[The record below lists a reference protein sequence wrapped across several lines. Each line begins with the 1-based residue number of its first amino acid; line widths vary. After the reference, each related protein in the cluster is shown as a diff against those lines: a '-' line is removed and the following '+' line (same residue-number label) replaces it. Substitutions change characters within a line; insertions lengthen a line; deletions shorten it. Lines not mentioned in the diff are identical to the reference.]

1 MTPSADPMRPR
12 FAARRLAVA
21 VGVAAIVAGL
31 AWFAASPRTPPSRTL
46 SGYVEGEALY
56 LAAPVSGPVSDV
68 RVVRGQRVRTGD
80 VVFSIDSRP
89 LAAQQG
95 QATAELAQ
103 ARAQVEASSAGVRQW
118 LAVAASARATADN
131 AALDARRMKSLT
143 MNGAGAVSQQDTD
156 RAQATAAASAAQFR
170 AVEAQADAA
179 AALLASARQQVRK
192 TLESLSDIATR
203 MDYLSPRAP
212 GPAVVEQVFFQTG
225 EWAPS
230 NQPVVSL
237 LPDEKVKVRFFVPE
251 QDLRAYSLGR
261 TVRFACDGCRGP
273 SSAVIDYVSPRP
285 EYTPPVI
292 YSRQTRD
299 SLVFMVEARPMAPR
313 GLTPGQPVDVSPL
326 AGSGAK
332 P

>member
-1 MTPSADPMRPR
+1 MANTFTMDAQTLAIR
-12 FAARRLAVA
+12 AYRRL
-21 VGVAAIVAGL
+21 GILPAGG
-31 AWFAASPRTPPSRTL
+31 SP
-46 SGYVEGEALY
+46 
-56 LAAPVSGPVSDV
+56 
-68 RVVRGQRVRTGD
+68 
-80 VVFSIDSRP
+80 
-89 LAAQQG
+89 
-95 QATAELAQ
+95 
-103 ARAQVEASSAGVRQW
+103 
-118 LAVAASARATADN
+118 TADQFDQFVTVYN
-131 AALDARRMKSLT
+131 AA
-143 MNGAGAVSQQDTD
+143 
-156 RAQATAAASAAQFR
+156 